1 MVMVLTEEGKQLFID
16 AGLTRCD
23 RGFHEFKNRLDKYGL
38 VGDVFVVTS
47 GWVDDFNSSAK
58 LTQFED
64 SEGTFVSVLEVT
76 SIVDSRIHVIHD
88 FAGDVLM

>member
-1 MVMVLTEEGKQLFID
+1 MIMVLTEEGKRLFVD

-23 RGFHEFKNRLDKYGL
+23 RGFNEFKDRLDKYGL
-38 VGDVFVVTS
+38 VGDVSVVTS
-47 GWVDDFNSSAK
+47 GWIEDFNSIAK

-76 SIVDSRIHVIHD
+76 SSVDSRIHVIHD